1 MDVAAYRPT
10 ATPGAGARAAGG
22 ADGKPKFK
30 FKKMAISLYCCCHIP
45 YLVVNQEAIPDV
57 LPSYYIS

>member
-45 YLVVNQEAIPDV
+45 YLVVN
-57 LPSYYIS
+57 